1 MASIFEPVYTF
12 LGLAPDVFEIVLS
25 AFVGVLI
32 FILILFIII
41 QKRKSGA
48 INSLKTRNREL
59 EREFKEDKKRFA
71 TIEQEKAR
79 ILQQH
84 EEALARLKEAKEV
97 ILKRETDFKSQTGK
111 LQDDVSKVSA
121 MEEELKTYRIKLGEL
136 NKEKE
141 RLMAGYET
149 DKESTQKNQGELKK
163 NLEKELEKKEKEL
176 ESLKEDFEEDLKDKE
191 KGHERRVGEIKEQ
204 TKEAIAKIT
213 KEKDIE
219 MEDSKSKNEK
229 LLRQI
234 EKLKDEIRV
243 MEIEK
248 L

>member
-12 LGLAPDVFEIVLS
+12 LGLAPDFFEIVLS
-25 AFVGVLI
+25 TFVVVLI
-32 FILILFIII
+32 FIVILFMIV

-48 INSLKTRNREL
+48 INSLKARNREL
-59 EREFKEDKKRFA
+59 EREFKEDKKHFGN
-71 TIEQEKAR
+71 IEQEKAR
-79 ILQQH
+79 LLQQH
-84 EEALARLKEAKEV
+84 EEALARLKEAKDV

-111 LQDDVSKVSA
+111 LQDDVSKVAA

-163 NLEKELEKKEKEL
+163 NLEKELAKKEKEF
-176 ESLKEDFEEDLKDKE
+176 ESIKGDFEDDLKDKE
-191 KGHERRVGEIKEQ
+191 TAHERRVEAIKEQ
-204 TKEAIAKIT
+204 TKEAIVKIT

-219 MEDSKSKNEK
+219 MEDSKSKNAK

-243 MEIEK
+243 LEIEK